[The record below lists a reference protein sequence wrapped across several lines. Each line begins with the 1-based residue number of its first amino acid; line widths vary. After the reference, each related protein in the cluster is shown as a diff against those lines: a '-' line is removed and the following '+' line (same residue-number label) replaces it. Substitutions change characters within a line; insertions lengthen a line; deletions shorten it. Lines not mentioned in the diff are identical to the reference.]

1 MKWPRLFQQL
11 NVGKKSKGTSAKSPA
26 QAPSSACLNN
36 VVLFLDDP
44 AISDNL
50 RNRTLQGKYEKQ
62 EAKCIME
69 AGEQGDRLLEVGAGI
84 GYISCIAGI
93 SGKFTSITCVE
104 ANPELIPLIRR
115 NHEINNV
122 TSDVINR
129 AAVADKGAQGAQAA
143 FFIRNDFWASS
154 MSPRPPGYS
163 KQVEI
168 PQTCIQDLID
178 RLKPTFLVC
187 DIEGGETALIPRLA
201 LTSVSKVMIELH
213 QRVIGRRGMK
223 TVFDAM
229 SSQGFHYDQW
239 HSSGGVVLFSNITR

>member
-1 MKWPRLFQQL
+1 MKWPRLFQPL
-11 NVGKKSKGTSAKSPA
+11 NAGKNNKETSTKSPA
-26 QAPSSACLNN
+26 QASSSACLNN

-50 RNRTLQGKYEKQ
+50 RSRILQGKYEKQ

-84 GYISCIAGI
+84 GYISFIAGI

-115 NHEINNV
+115 NHEINKV
-122 TSDVINR
+122 TSDVING
-129 AAVADKGAQGAQAA
+129 AAVADKRAQGAQAA

-163 KQVEI
+163 RQVEI
-168 PQTCIQDLID
+168 PQICIQDLID
-178 RLKPTFLVC
+178 RIQPSFFVC
-187 DIEGGETALIPRLA
+187 DIEGGEAALIPRLNFA
-201 LTSVSKVMIELH
+201 GVSKVMIELH
-213 QRVIGRRGMK
+213 QRVIGRQGMK
-223 TVFDAM
+223 QVFDAM